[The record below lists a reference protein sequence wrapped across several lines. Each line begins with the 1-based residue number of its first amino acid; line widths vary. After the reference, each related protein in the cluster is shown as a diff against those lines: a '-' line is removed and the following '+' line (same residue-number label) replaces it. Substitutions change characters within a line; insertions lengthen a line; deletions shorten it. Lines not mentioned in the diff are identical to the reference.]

1 MILPIK
7 SQGFPNALSTLGV
20 QSPLQGPFWGFESTV
35 LPTIEI
41 ASTNVRSSSGVP
53 YVGRNANL
61 GVIATPAANATL
73 ANSVVGWMPVGFW
86 AIRATWYVLNTT
98 VANGTTIELRRV
110 NAAFVTQD
118 FETMD
123 LVTASGGQKN
133 WAFGSRD
140 IVLWNPEEGNQFVLV
155 NVGNLPTAGSVAF
168 GILRWRY
175 LGSQIN
181 LTPNP

>member
-7 SQGFPNALSTLGV
+7 SQGFPNVLSVLGV

-35 LPTIEI
+35 LPTIEV
-41 ASTNVRSSSGVP
+41 ASTNVKSSSGVP
-53 YVGRNANL
+53 WVGRNADL
-61 GVIATPAANATL
+61 GPIATPAANATL
-73 ANSVVGWMPVGFW
+73 ANSVVGWMPQGYW
-86 AIRATWYVLNTT
+86 ALHCTWYCLNTT

-118 FETMD
+118 FETLD

-133 WAFGSRD
+133 YAIGSRD
-140 IVLWNPEEGNQFVLV
+140 IVMWNPTEGHQFVLA

-168 GILRWRY
+168 GILRWRF

-181 LTPNP
+181 LSPNT